1 MKWTAAALGLA
12 ATVAAV
18 PQGAP
23 SGLKPDGSAP
33 AGCSGT
39 YNGKFEVSIFKLG
52 ASKRSIELATDSP
65 HRSVTAAATSR
76 SFWTSRTVS

>member
-23 SGLKPDGSAP
+23 SGLKPDGGAP
-33 AGCSGT
+33 SGCSAN
-39 YNGKFEVSIFKLG
+39 YNGKFEVSIFKAG
-52 ASKRSIELATDSP
+52 NSKRSVEVCHFNHFDIP
-65 HRSVTAAATSR
+65 IRITSR
-76 SFWTSRTVS
+76 

>member
-23 SGLKPDGSAP
+23 SGLKPEGSAP
-33 AGCSGT
+33 QGCTGT

-52 ASKRSIELATDSP
+52 SNKRSIEVCVKNLRPKAHSWQT
-65 HRSVTAAATSR
+65 
-76 SFWTSRTVS
+76 

>member
-12 ATVAAV
+12 ATVAAI

-33 AGCSGT
+33 QGCTGT

-52 ASKRSIELATDSP
+52 NSKRSIEVCVQPSHS
-65 HRSVTAAATSR
+65 HRSHI
-76 SFWTSRTVS
+76 